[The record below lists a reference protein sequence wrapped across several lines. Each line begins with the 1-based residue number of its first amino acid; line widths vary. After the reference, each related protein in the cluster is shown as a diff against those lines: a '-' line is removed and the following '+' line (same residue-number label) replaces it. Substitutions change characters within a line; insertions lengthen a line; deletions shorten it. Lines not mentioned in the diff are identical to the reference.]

1 MLVAPFLGESMKRDD
16 RDVKSTQPLRNED
29 TSFTNAQRDNDL
41 TEHCPSYSVL
51 VRTFNSVAT
60 IRDTIASLQTQTS
73 SPSRFIFVDSG
84 SSDDTLA
91 LLPAGSIVHRYT
103 GREFNYSGAIN
114 QGIPYIDTDC
124 VLIMSSHT
132 SLANKDALSFA
143 LRLLERDQTIGAAY
157 FSLTPADTPTYELIN
172 RTTFTGFN
180 GVFNTCGIY
189 RTALLRTRSF
199 RPEVFSAED
208 QEWSKWLL
216 EHEGKVIARISGGGM
231 IYNNPKRHSLK
242 KWLDEWIAVATFT
255 NRSLLNWYR
264 IARVAGH
271 VVKPR
276 VGLRDR
282 YFYSVLFVVLLFCK
296 LSPDLVKPQH
306 WRYQAPPEDQ

>member
-1 MLVAPFLGESMKRDD
+1 MKRDD
-16 RDVKSTQPLRNED
+16 RDVKSTPPLPNADRP
-29 TSFTNAQRDNDL
+29 FTNGQFDNDR
-41 TEHCPSYSVL
+41 TEHCASYSVL
-51 VRTFNSVAT
+51 VRTYNSAT
-60 IRDTIASLQTQTS
+60 TIGSTIASLQTQTS

-114 QGIPYIDTDC
+114 QGVPYIDTDY

-132 SLANKDALSFA
+132 SLTNKDALTFA
-143 LRLLERDQTIGAAY
+143 LRLMEQDKAIGAAY
-157 FSLTPADTPTYELIN
+157 FSLTPAGTPTYELIN
-172 RTTFTGFN
+172 RATFTGFN

-189 RTALLRTRSF
+189 RTALLRTRPF

-216 EHEGKVIARISGGGM
+216 EHAGNVIARISGGGM

-296 LSPDLVKPQH
+296 LSPDLLKPRH
-306 WRYQAPPEDQ
+306 WRYQVCPERQ